1 MLPTFLEATLV
12 MSILGRRY
20 GQAYFWTAFVT
31 VASFVAFTLAVVQR
45 RVALLNDINEADNRI
60 FTRFF
65 NAMINNEAVRSFTN
79 EPRARTPEVAALAA
93 ARAPRGYPLAQGCPL
108 GPRRAP
114 TPLGCRHRVPP
125 YAAI

>member
-1 MLPTFLEATLV
+1 VLPTFLEATLV

-31 VASFVAFTLAVVQR
+31 VASFVALTLAVVQR

-79 EPRARTPEVAALAA
+79 EPRASTPEAASPAA
-93 ARAPRGYPLAQGCPL
+93 ARAPGGYPLAQGCPL

-114 TPLGCRHRVPP
+114 SPLGCRR
-125 YAAI
+125 